1 VIDTS
6 VEINAGFM
14 DTVASQDR
22 CLEDGCRF
30 NDELTKLALAA
41 VSGNHQAY
49 EMLVNNDEFITG
61 LSRATKWICRGS
73 TIEADELLSEFFLRF
88 QKKITKFSNRDGAS
102 ILSWSSGVLR
112 FLHIDLLRRK
122 WRDTDKVDYLELL
135 PAETER
141 VIDTPD
147 VRVALNQAF
156 GRLSDREKKLI
167 SLRWSEETLDGVVA
181 GIEKVNDA
189 REIANRRPKIS
200 RELKAVEMKLREALT
215 SLNTGRLHGTS
226 GPLKAEY

>member
-1 VIDTS
+1 
-6 VEINAGFM
+6 M
-14 DTVASQDR
+14 
-22 CLEDGCRF
+22 
-30 NDELTKLALAA
+30 
-41 VSGNHQAY
+41 
-49 EMLVNNDEFITG
+49 
-61 LSRATKWICRGS
+61 
-73 TIEADELLSEFFLRF
+73 
-88 QKKITKFSNRDGAS
+88 
-102 ILSWSSGVLR
+102 
-112 FLHIDLLRRK
+112 HIDLLRRK

-147 VRVALNQAF
+147 VRVALNEAF